1 MATFELSGLEV
12 LELDLEELAGVPD
25 CVIEEML
32 TAEGDVVSAAQKRK
46 LAQLGMVDTGQLSDS
61 ITVNRKVRKKNGAQY
76 ITVFPKGKRRDSRST
91 NGEVGFINEYGAA
104 ERKIK
109 PGQWMR
115 QANEESAGEAV
126 QAAEAV
132 YERWLKE
139 KGL

>member
-104 ERKIK
+104 EWKIK